1 MSKKTLGLVCG
12 VVLVAL
18 AVGPAFADILP
29 GELTLLITEPTGGE
43 AYICNESGSDIIF
56 DAYEIKSALGLLDPS
71 EYYPGETSGWRSFE
85 DWLAND
91 TAEAFAALGSFTWG
105 EFAGDTNLLAEGN
118 LSGNTTLAD
127 GACLHIGYP
136 APNALEDD
144 LSFQYSVPTDTNA
157 YVGNVVVVPEPATL
171 ALLVLG
177 SAGIVARRR
186 RATSFR
192 KER

>member
-1 MSKKTLGLVCG
+1 MNKKTLSLVCG

-29 GELTLLITEPTGGE
+29 GELTLLITEPTSGE
-43 AYICNESGSDIIF
+43 AYICNERGSDITF
-56 DAYEIKSALGLLDPS
+56 DGYEIKSTLGLLDPS
-71 EYYPGETSGWRSFE
+71 EYYPGETSGWRSFG
-85 DWLAND
+85 DWLANETGD
-91 TAEAFAALGSFTWG
+91 AFTALGSFTWG
-105 EFAGDTNLLAEGN
+105 ELLGTTTLLAEVN
-118 LSGNTTLAD
+118 LTGDTTLAN
-127 GACLHIGYP
+127 GACLYIGYP
-136 APNALEDD
+136 APNASESD

-177 SAGIVARRR
+177 SAGIVAHRRK
-186 RATSFR
+186 AASFR